1 MGCCYSN
8 EQNNDK
14 GDDSA
19 DAAARQ
25 PLLQNSA
32 NDDSPSMNTGSFITE
47 SGEHSDKVD
56 EQSKLGRILQ
66 TTARNI
72 IDVAAMEPQS
82 MEHNEYHDKAKLYSD
97 KLNSALNGS
106 GRTRTYKTQL
116 PYSTNNPQII
126 LSSQPL
132 PPADLHLI
140 QSAAE
145 KAYEAYNQIQ
155 VEHKED
161 LVVPFRFY

>member
-1 MGCCYSN
+1 MGCCFSKKQDKDKYSGPD
-8 EQNNDK
+8 END
-14 GDDSA
+14 G
-19 DAAARQ
+19 
-25 PLLQNSA
+25 LLQDPA
-32 NDDSPSMNTGSFITE
+32 NVDSPSLHTGSFLTE
-47 SGEHSDKVD
+47 CGEHSDKVD

-106 GRTRTYKTQL
+106 GRIRTYKTQL
-116 PYSTNNPQII
+116 PNSTNNPQVI

-132 PPADLHLI
+132 PSTDLLLIKKAAD
-140 QSAAE
+140 QACD
-145 KAYEAYNQIQ
+145 AYNHIQ
-155 VEHKED
+155 VNHKEE
-161 LVVPFRFY
+161 LIVPFRVQNC